1 MKTLIKILCLS
12 VVLTFAFTE
21 EISSEEYVCTVR
33 DFSTDT
39 RTRNNDPLF
48 IQANLKKIF
57 VLNVKK
63 DTIEVTAICTDCIK
77 KKSEYQYKIISEDT
91 LGLDGLI
98 AFRLGAKTN
107 YKTWEKTIEVDYMD
121 ALTFDKEDK
130 KGTMTMLGPNAKT
143 WFLDCEGANEDFN

>member
-12 VVLTFAFTE
+12 VVLTFVFTK
-21 EISSEEYVCTVR
+21 EISSQEYLCTVR

-48 IQANLKKIF
+48 IQMNLKKIF

-77 KKSEYQYKIISEDT
+77 KKSEYQYKIVSESIF
-91 LGLDGLI
+91 DGLL
-98 AFRLGAKTN
+98 AFRLGTKTN
-107 YKTWEKTIEVDYMD
+107 YETWEEIIEIDYMN

-130 KGTMTMLGPNAKT
+130 KGAMTILGSVAKT
-143 WFLDCEGANEDFN
+143 WFLDCEESK